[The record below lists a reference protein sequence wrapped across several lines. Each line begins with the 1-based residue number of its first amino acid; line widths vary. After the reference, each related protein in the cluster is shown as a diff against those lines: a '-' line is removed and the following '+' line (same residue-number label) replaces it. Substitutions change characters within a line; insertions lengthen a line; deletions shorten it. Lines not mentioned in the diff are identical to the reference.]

1 MFLVLWV
8 PLPWLYFLMF
18 LVLWVLWLFFLIFL
32 VLGVPLPWLYL
43 YLFCS
48 SSVEMAKKLLL
59 VDADCGVD
67 DAQALM
73 MALAAPQVQVLGV
86 TCCFGNAPI
95 ENVCRNTLRVLRV
108 CNRTEIPVFRGAA
121 SSLVGTQASLS
132 FDHFGTDGLGD
143 TPDEAHTGTEYVQ
156 KEHAVNAL
164 IRIVCEHEGQVSLV
178 AVGPLTNLAL
188 AVRMDPTFPQ
198 KLKDLYIMG
207 GNMEGKG
214 NRTVCG
220 EFNFVMDPEA
230 AYVVLNEFSC
240 PMYIATW
247 DFTCRNKL
255 PWEFFDEWVSQDGD
269 KAAFMKR
276 ITSQCRAYSRATSR
290 KDVLFGAGFVSYD
303 SYAMAAA
310 IDSSVMS
317 GSIECSVSVELR
329 GELTRGMMIL
339 DPSHNLNKKHKA
351 FLMKEWDMNKFTQ
364 LLMAALKQ
372 SC

>member
-1 MFLVLWV
+1 M
-8 PLPWLYFLMF
+8 
-18 LVLWVLWLFFLIFL
+18 
-32 VLGVPLPWLYL
+32 
-43 YLFCS
+43 

>member
-1 MFLVLWV
+1 MIFAMFISHLSNKRLQNQEAIKRRC
-8 PLPWLYFLMF
+8 YTR
-18 LVLWVLWLFFLIFL
+18 
-32 VLGVPLPWLYL
+32 
-43 YLFCS
+43 
-48 SSVEMAKKLLL
+48 SVEMAKKLLL
-59 VDADCGVD
+59 VDVDCGVD

-73 MALAAPQVQVLGV
+73 MALAAPQVQ
-86 TCCFGNAPI
+86 
-95 ENVCRNTLRVLRV
+95 NVCRNTLRVLRV

-121 SSLVGTQASLS
+121 SSLVGTRASLPV
-132 FDHFGTDGLGD
+132 DHFGTDGLGD
-143 TPDEAHTGTEYVQ
+143 APDETDTGTECVQ
-156 KEHAVNAL
+156 KEHAVSAL

-230 AYVVLNEFSC
+230 AHVVLNEFSC

-276 ITSQCRAYSRATSR
+276 ITSKCRAYSRATSR
-290 KDVLFGAGFVSYD
+290 KDVLFGAGFVS
-303 SYAMAAA
+303 SENEPQWVGN
-310 IDSSVMS
+310 DSSVMS

-339 DPSHNLNKKHKA
+339 DPSHTLNKKHKA

-364 LLMAALKQ
+364 LLTAALKQ